1 MEINEVLAS
10 AVVAILAALSQ
21 AAFSWL
27 RAKGQSEIKEIENK
41 HFQLAA
47 QYALELVLSAGQ
59 VFVDSAKKDLE
70 KDPSNEKLQRNLKEA
85 QAKAK
90 LHAINKLHEA
100 LKGAPDKIAMHAED
114 FIESAVAKKK
124 ASEKTA

>member
-1 MEINEVLAS
+1 MEINEALAS
-10 AVVAILAALSQ
+10 AAVAILGAVAH
-21 AAFSWL
+21 AVFGWL
-27 RAKGQSEIKEIENK
+27 RAKAQSEIKEIENK
-41 HFQLAA
+41 HLQQAA

-59 VFVDSAKKDLE
+59 IFVDSAKKDLE

-90 LHAINKLHEA
+90 EHALTKLHSA
-100 LKGAPDKIAMHAED
+100 LKDAPQKILSHAD
-114 FIESAVAKKK
+114 DLIESAVAKKK